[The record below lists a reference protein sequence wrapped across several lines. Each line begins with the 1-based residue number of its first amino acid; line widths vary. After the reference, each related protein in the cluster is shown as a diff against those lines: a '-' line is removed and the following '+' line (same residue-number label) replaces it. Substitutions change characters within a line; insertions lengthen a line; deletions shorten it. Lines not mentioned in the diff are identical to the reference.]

1 MKLMKYALLALLTA
15 FVATSCKSEAGKF
28 NASSG
33 STYDFAPYSAASAW
47 QQAHKV
53 LGEKATVLTDDS
65 ANLTLVVQYFDVPV
79 VVTFDPLTPRS
90 CRYKVTAYEKGFPAE
105 SSVKTV
111 YRELDRLFAEE
122 D

>member
-1 MKLMKYALLALLTA
+1 MKFIKYPILALLMA
-15 FVATSCKSEAGKF
+15 LCAASCKSEPGQF
-28 NASSG
+28 NMSNAS
-33 STYDFAPYSAASAW
+33 TFDYAPYSAASAW

-53 LGEKATVLTDDS
+53 LGEKATVLSDDS

-79 VVTFDPLTPRS
+79 VVSFDPVTPRS
-90 CRYKVTAYEKGFPAE
+90 CRYIVKGYEKGLPAQ

-122 D
+122 E